1 MPGFVNNATGKVSRR
16 ATRFEERKGGS
27 GPVPHYH
34 YRNLLTPYR
43 QVGLMLQAAPTML
56 NCSSGGL
63 KKSSTEAKQELT
75 FAPGGQGQLV
85 LQGQPG
91 PHDDGRGVGQ
101 VLAVR
106 PARVN
111 TITMADLGSPADPR
125 YAPQHQLRICRLD
138 QPQRAVQPGA
148 EAGDFHPGVA
158 LGVVRALH

>member
-63 KKSSTEAKQELT
+63 KKSSTEAKQKLT
-75 FAPGGQGQLV
+75 FAPGEQGQLV

-91 PHDDGRGVGQ
+91 PHDDGRGVGP

-106 PARVN
+106 PTPGMRRSISSASAASTSPSALSSRVLK
-111 TITMADLGSPADPR
+111 LGTSIQASRSALYVPSTEPSG
-125 YAPQHQLRICRLD
+125 RISW
-138 QPQRAVQPGA
+138 
-148 EAGDFHPGVA
+148 
-158 LGVVRALH
+158 